1 MPQQGRPPRTEK
13 LCEGL
18 LRALIARQQQG
29 STSAQ
34 PDPHPG
40 SPGGQINKTINDQ
53 EKDEA
58 QSLLLIKYN
67 TRQNEMKGAGGWM
80 KILHI

>member
-1 MPQQGRPPRTEK
+1 MEK
-13 LCEGL
+13 LREGL
-18 LRALIARQQQG
+18 LTALIARRQQG

-53 EKDEA
+53 EKDEP
-58 QSLLLIKYN
+58 QSHLLIKYN
-67 TRQNEMKGAGGWM
+67 GRQK
-80 KILHI
+80 